1 VKIRLLSTAA
11 LAAAL
16 SLSAAANAAERGEFG
31 SDGWTALFEAPASG
45 AGGGAGGGS
54 GTAFGTWG
62 FDASGINQAVK
73 PGDDFFDYANGAWFE
88 KTAIPSD
95 KTSYGPFD
103 QLFDKSQAQLRE
115 IIEADAA
122 AKAPAG
128 SNAVKVGALYNAFMD
143 EKRIE
148 ALDAKPIAPELAAI
162 RAAKTRD
169 AMAVVMGKAHM
180 GFGSSVFAAGVT
192 VDAKHPDAYVV
203 MVRQSG
209 LGLPDRDYYLKD
221 GFKAQKAAYQAYV
234 AQMLDRI
241 GWADA
246 DKRAAEVV
254 AFETRIAEAS
264 WSRIESRDRDKTYN
278 PTAVADLDKQ
288 APGFAWKPWLNA
300 MGLGKVKTVIVAQNT
315 ALPKIAKVYA
325 ETPVE
330 TVQAWE
336 AFRVADQAAPYLSR
350 RFVDA
355 RFAFRG
361 KFLSGQPEN
370 TPRWKRGVNLVNGNL
385 GEVVGQ
391 EYVARHF
398 PAESKAKMEVLVA
411 NLRTALKAR
420 IDKLEW
426 MSPETRAKAQDKLAK
441 FHVKIG
447 YPNKWRDYSGLK
459 IDGTDLVGD
468 LRRSD
473 AFEWNY
479 DLARLGKP
487 VDKDEWGMTP
497 QTVNAYYNSVFNEI
511 VFPAAI
517 LQPPFF
523 DPNADMAINYGGI
536 GGVIGHEITH
546 GFDDQGRKSNG
557 DGVLA
562 DWWTAEDA
570 AKFKTQAARLG
581 AQYDSYEVA
590 PGSHVQGGLT
600 MGENI
605 GDLGGILL
613 ALDAYHASLNGQ
625 PAPVVDGF
633 TGDQRVFFGW
643 AQVWREKSRL
653 DALKQ
658 QVVSD
663 PHSPAHFRV
672 VGPMRNVDAWY
683 EAFGVKP
690 GDKYYVKPEDRVR
703 IW

>member
-1 VKIRLLSTAA
+1 MKIRLLSTAA

-16 SLSAAANAAERGEFG
+16 SVAAAAHSAERPDLAANGYE
-31 SDGWTALFEAPASG
+31 ALFAAPASG
-45 AGGGAGGGS
+45 SGGGS
-54 GTAFGTWG
+54 GTAFGVWG
-62 FDASGINQAVK
+62 FDASGIDAAVK
-73 PGDDFFDYANGAWFE
+73 PGDDFFNYANGAWAARTE
-88 KTAIPSD
+88 IPAD
-95 KTSYGPFD
+95 KTSYGAFNM
-103 QLFDKSQAQLRE
+103 LFDKSQEQLRD
-115 IIEADAA
+115 IILADAD

-128 SNAVKVGALYNAFMD
+128 SNAAKVGALYNAFMD

-148 ALDAKPIAPELAAI
+148 ALDAKPIAGDLAAV
-162 RAAKTRD
+162 RAAKTK
-169 AMAVVMGKAHM
+169 AQIAALMGKGHM
-180 GFGSSVFAAGVT
+180 GFGSSIFNAGVG
-192 VDAKHPDAYVV
+192 VDAKRPDTYAVY
-203 MVRQSG
+203 VRQSG

-221 GFKAQKAAYQAYV
+221 SFKEKKAAYQVYI

-246 DKRAAEVV
+246 DKRAAEIV
-254 AFETRIAEAS
+254 AFETKIAEAS

-278 PTAVADLDKQ
+278 PTAVADLAKQ
-288 APGFAWKPWLNA
+288 APGFDWNAWFAA
-300 MGLGKVKTVIVAQNT
+300 MGMGKVKTVIVAQNT

-325 ETPVE
+325 DTPVE
-330 TVQAWE
+330 TLQAWQ
-336 AFRVADQAAPYLSR
+336 AFRVADDAAPFLSK

-355 RFAFRG
+355 RFAFRN
-361 KFLSGQPEN
+361 KTLSGQPEN
-370 TPRWKRGVNLVNGNL
+370 TPRWKRGVNLVNGSL

-391 EYVARHF
+391 EYVAKHF

-411 NLRTALKAR
+411 NLRVALKAR

-426 MSPETRAKAQDKLAK
+426 MSPETKAKAQDKLAK
-441 FHVKIG
+441 FTVKIG
-447 YPNKWRDYSGLK
+447 YPNKWRDYSALK
-459 IDGTDLVGD
+459 IDATDLVGNV
-468 LRRSD
+468 RRSG
-473 AFEWNY
+473 AYEWNY

-487 VDKDEWGMTP
+487 VDRSEWGMTP
-497 QTVNAYYNSVFNEI
+497 QTVNAYYNSTLNEI

-523 DPNADMAINYGGI
+523 DPNADMAVNYGGI
-536 GGVIGHEITH
+536 GGVIGHEISH

-557 DGVLA
+557 DGVLS

-570 AKFKTQAARLG
+570 AKFKAQAAKLG
-581 AQYDSYEVA
+581 AQYDAYEVA
-590 PGSHVQGGLT
+590 PGAHVQGGLT

-633 TGDQRVFFGW
+633 TGDQRVFLGW
-643 AQVWREKSRL
+643 AQVWREKARL
-653 DALKQ
+653 DAEKA

-690 GDKYYVKPEDRVR
+690 GDKYYVDPKDRVR